1 MDLWA
6 HLAFVS
12 QRVQQR
18 VANQQGDSKHYVLT
32 IMPKILH
39 QGKTGVGEHSL
50 LSLSLP
56 GVIVIK
62 GVAFSI

>member
-12 QRVQQR
+12 QRVQQS
-18 VANQQGDSKHYVLT
+18 VAIQHGDSKHYVLT
-32 IMPKILH
+32 IMPKILY

-50 LSLSLP
+50 HSLSLP
-56 GVIVIK
+56 GVVVIK
-62 GVAFSI
+62 GVSFSI